1 MLADLIRGYVISACF
16 LYVFYGSTV
25 LILAAALLPAVFL
38 AKEMKRRRKEKDGEE
53 LLLQFKDCIMAV
65 SASLE
70 TGYSMEN
77 AMREAEKEMKRLYGA
92 ESSMALELSRMVR
105 QLELN
110 RPVDEVWREFA
121 DRNPREDIVV
131 FAQIFYI
138 ARRMGG
144 DLTAVILRTSD
155 TIGDKL
161 GVREEIVTLTA
172 SVKLQNRIM
181 SLMPLGL
188 ILYMNA
194 GAGGFLDI
202 LYTTALGRVIMTV
215 CLGLYLA
222 ALYLADKI
230 SGIEVGL

>member
-1 MLADLIRGYVISACF
+1 MTDLMKGYLISTGF
-16 LYVFYGSTV
+16 LYVFYGNTA
-25 LILAAALLPAVFL
+25 LILAAALPPAAFL

-92 ESSMALELSRMVR
+92 ESPMALELSRMVR

-110 RPVDEVWREFA
+110 RPVDEVWQEFA
-121 DRNPREDIVV
+121 DCNPKEDIIV
-131 FAQIFYI
+131 FAQIFHI
-138 ARRMGG
+138 VRRMGG
-144 DLTAVILRTSD
+144 DLTAVIRRTSD

-181 SLMPLGL
+181 SLMPLGI
-188 ILYMNA
+188 ILFMNA
-194 GAGGFLDI
+194 GSGGFLDI
-202 LYTTALGRVIMTV
+202 LYTTAIGRVIMTA